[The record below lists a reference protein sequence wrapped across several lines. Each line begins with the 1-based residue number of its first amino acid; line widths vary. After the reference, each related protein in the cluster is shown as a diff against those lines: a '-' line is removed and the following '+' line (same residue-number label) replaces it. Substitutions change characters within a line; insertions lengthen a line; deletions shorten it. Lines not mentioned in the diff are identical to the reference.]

1 MVLSSRKNS
10 EAPKAATF
18 EASGF
23 QIKSRKNEMK
33 NVASKSVAKPGADF
47 TIFKFGESEIRVISK
62 SGEPWFV
69 AADICKA
76 LQIGNPTK
84 AIKNLD
90 DDEKALTLIQGLSR
104 GNEEGNIVSESGM
117 YTLVL
122 RCRDAVNKGT
132 IPHKFRKWVTA
143 EVLPSIRNH
152 GEYVKGSKTTVEERT
167 PLRDAVNLLVGKKG
181 LRYDD
186 AYNMIHQRF
195 SVDSIDELGL
205 DQIPVAVEY
214 VHRIA
219 LEGELLDKQEQSP
232 VMPMIPI
239 SANGE
244 VIFTFRDGY
253 IVSATA
259 VKPNEFLTSL
269 EGHTEMLLR
278 RGYVVCHHKKLR
290 TAQIDFIGQMC
301 DESARL
307 EAEWTLANR
316 NRR

>member
-1 MVLSSRKNS
+1 
-10 EAPKAATF
+10 
-18 EASGF
+18 
-23 QIKSRKNEMK
+23 MK

-47 TIFKFGESEIRVISK
+47 TIFKFGESEIRVITK

-69 AADICKA
+69 AADVCKA

-132 IPHKFRKWVTA
+132 VPHKFRKWVTA
-143 EVLPSIRNH
+143 EVLPSIRKH

-316 NRR
+316 NQTVRR

>member
-1 MVLSSRKNS
+1 
-10 EAPKAATF
+10 
-18 EASGF
+18 
-23 QIKSRKNEMK
+23 MK